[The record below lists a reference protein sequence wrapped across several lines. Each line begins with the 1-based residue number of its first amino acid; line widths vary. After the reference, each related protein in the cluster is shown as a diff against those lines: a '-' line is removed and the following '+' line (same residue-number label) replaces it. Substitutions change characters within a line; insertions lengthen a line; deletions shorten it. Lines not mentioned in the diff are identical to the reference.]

1 MGHLSKHHWIM
12 LAALAGTV
20 IVMLLVF
27 ASATPS
33 AAQGGFQPTLAPGI
47 AFGAALSPG
56 SMSADIPIVPPDPA
70 SSSVQKELIGPYLF
84 LRSGQI
90 DLENR
95 AITLP
100 LYRGQLATGEAV
112 WYVLTDTSDADTAD
126 ALGINYAPKLA
137 FADAGRAVRPG
148 RIEPDGTVT
157 FERGRVDFS
166 PVWSLTPGE
175 TPRAFPPVAF
185 TPGAVGDADYSPLVK
200 IDGHIYNAPVVA
212 FGVEADTLNFCD
224 GSPDFTLVH
233 DKVRAICP
241 AQGTV
246 TIRLTLG
253 YSFARPVLYLST
265 EASDPMAATMEGAI
279 LTPALADLSADR
291 SASAFG
297 AVEPVFAIAN
307 GPVGTGNPQRQGFN
321 SALLNEGSPLNI
333 LGGIPT
339 LTTTYS
345 PVWDLFVGEWIQPAI
360 DLGYRSRVTD
370 QYALWGFVQQGWITG
385 PGGARYGTTG
395 IIVNCPVVWR
405 FQ

>member
-1 MGHLSKHHWIM
+1 MI
-12 LAALAGTV
+12 LAAAAAAIALPL
-20 IVMLLVF
+20 ILV
-27 ASATPS
+27 SAPPS
-33 AAQGGFQPTLAPGI
+33 AAQDGPRPTVVPGI
-47 AFGAALSPG
+47 AFGAALAPASI
-56 SMSADIPIVPPDPA
+56 SADIPIIPSDPA
-70 SSSVQKELIGPYLF
+70 SSGVQKELIGPYLF
-84 LRSGQI
+84 LRAGKI
-90 DLENR
+90 DFENR

-100 LYRGQLATGEAV
+100 LYRGQLPTGEAV
-112 WYVLTDTSDADTAD
+112 WYFLTDTSDAENAE

-166 PVWSLTPGE
+166 PEWSLTPGE
-175 TPRAFPPVAF
+175 APRAFPPTAF

-212 FGVEADTLNFCD
+212 FGVEADALNFCD
-224 GSPDFTLVH
+224 GSPDYALVH

-253 YSFARPVLYLST
+253 YSFARPVFYLST

-279 LTPALADLSADR
+279 LTPALDDLSVNR
-291 SASAFG
+291 RASAFS
-297 AVEPVFAIAN
+297 AVEPVFAVAN
-307 GPVGTGNPQRQGFN
+307 GPLGKDNPQRQGFN
-321 SALLNEGSPLNI
+321 SALLNEGPPLNI
-333 LGGIPT
+333 LAGIPT

-345 PVWDLFVGEWIQPAI
+345 PVWDLFVAEWVQAAI
-360 DLGYRSRVTD
+360 DLGYRARVTD

-385 PGGARYGTTG
+385 PGGSPYGTTG
-395 IIVNCPVVWR
+395 IIVNCPIVWR